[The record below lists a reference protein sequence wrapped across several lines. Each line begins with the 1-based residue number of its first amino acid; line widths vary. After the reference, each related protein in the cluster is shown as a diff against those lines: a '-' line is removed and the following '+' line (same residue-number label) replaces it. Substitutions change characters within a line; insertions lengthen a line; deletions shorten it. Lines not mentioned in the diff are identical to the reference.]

1 MIRSADDSLRY
12 MLDTNLCIALIRR
25 SSVAAERR
33 VTEQAVTDVAIS
45 AITVAELEFGVAR
58 SKQPKL
64 NREKLDQFLQPLQ
77 VLAFD
82 DTAAAAYGRARA
94 RLEAR
99 GEMIGPLDMLLAA
112 QAMGLGL
119 TLVTSNVREF
129 ERVEGLQTEDWT
141 VGE

>member
-1 MIRSADDSLRY
+1 MRY
-12 MLDTNLCIALIRR
+12 LLDTNLCIALIRR
-25 SSVAAERR
+25 SSLVAERR

-82 DTAAAAYGRARA
+82 DNAGAAYGPARA

-112 QAMGLGL
+112 QALGLGL
-119 TLVTSNVREF
+119 TLVTNNVREF

-141 VGE
+141 AEE

>member
-1 MIRSADDSLRY
+1 MRY
-12 MLDTNLCIALIRR
+12 LLDTNLCIALIRR
-25 SSVAAERR
+25 SSLTAERR

-45 AITVAELEFGVAR
+45 AITVAELELGVAR

-77 VLAFD
+77 ILAFD
-82 DTAAAAYGRARA
+82 DTAAASYGPARA

-112 QAMGLGL
+112 QALGLGL
-119 TLVTSNVREF
+119 TLVTNNVREF

-141 VGE
+141 AEE